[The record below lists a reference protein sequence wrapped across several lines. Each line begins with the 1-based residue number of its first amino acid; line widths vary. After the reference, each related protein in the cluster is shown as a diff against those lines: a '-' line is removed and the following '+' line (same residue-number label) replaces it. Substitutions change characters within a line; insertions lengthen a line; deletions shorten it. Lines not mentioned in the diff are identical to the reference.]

1 MKRALVAIAGLLLI
15 APSLWA
21 QEVMYLHQANKIT
34 LGAQVSRV
42 DSTYFNGDGSA
53 FLLRIE
59 GNEYSFPINGLD
71 SITFGP
77 ASDTVKFIYE
87 NESVSVVNPLA
98 FEGVNVEVEGAF
110 VIVNATTDTKDIN
123 FKLSGNTE
131 NGTFKIYTSKRFN
144 LILSGLS
151 ITNPQGPAINVQS
164 KKKTTVILA
173 DETINTLTDGTNYT
187 NPPNDEDQKGAFFSE
202 ATLVFKGNGTL
213 IINGKGADKH
223 GLCSDDDIQING
235 GHIVIASAKKDGV
248 HAKDGLVMTSGNL
261 EVNSSGDGIDAKS
274 GTLEIN
280 GGAISIV
287 VQEPDFDGLC
297 CDSTLIINGGSITI
311 TANGDESKAIK
322 SKQEVILNGGDIAI
336 HASGNAV
343 LKPVGSG
350 YKPSY
355 CTAIKSNG
363 DVVINGANIAITSTG
378 KGGKGISADANII
391 MITGEVNI
399 TSSGNGVVYTDS
411 TGIKR
416 AYVSTCLT
424 ADNDIT
430 LLGGTLTTSS
440 SGVAGK
446 GMKADN
452 SLTIGNSKSSPTIH
466 ITTTG
471 ARLLVSGWGNSANYA
486 EAKAIKVDADVVIDN
501 GDITINSADDGIKAL
516 NSITINNCTLNILN
530 SYEGVEAPFITFNG
544 GNTHI
549 KSSDDCINSTF
560 GYGGEPNDG
569 SLLTINDGYIMTSST
584 GGDGIDCNGNML
596 MTGGTVVI
604 HGPPQWPE
612 VGLDYNGVCNVNGG
626 FMVISGYYS
635 MLTQAPSP
643 SSEQYSLKIF
653 TYSTLSANTLFHIQ
667 HSSGEEVV
675 TFQPS
680 RTYTSIIFSS
690 SALQSGESYSI
701 YTGGSHT
708 GTMVDGLYSE
718 GTYSGGTHRKTFTV
732 TGKVTTVNF

>member
-71 SITFGP
+71 SITFGY

-164 KKKTTVILA
+164 KKKTTVRLA

-235 GHIVIASAKKDGV
+235 GHIVIASAKRMAFMPGWSGYD
-248 HAKDGLVMTSGNL
+248 LGNL
-261 EVNSSGDGIDAKS
+261 EVNSSGDGIDAKG

-287 VQEPDFDGLC
+287 FRSPT
-297 CDSTLIINGGSITI
+297 STGFAVTHIDYQWWQYYYHRQRRRVEGNQ
-311 TANGDESKAIK
+311 
-322 SKQEVILNGGDIAI
+322 KQARGNSQRRRYR
-336 HASGNAV
+336 HSCFGNAV

-378 KGGKGISADANII
+378 KGGKVFRPMPIS
-391 MITGEVNI
+391 
-399 TSSGNGVVYTDS
+399 S
-411 TGIKR
+411 
-416 AYVSTCLT
+416 
-424 ADNDIT
+424 
-430 LLGGTLTTSS
+430 
-440 SGVAGK
+440 
-446 GMKADN
+446 
-452 SLTIGNSKSSPTIH
+452 
-466 ITTTG
+466 
-471 ARLLVSGWGNSANYA
+471 
-486 EAKAIKVDADVVIDN
+486 
-501 GDITINSADDGIKAL
+501 
-516 NSITINNCTLNILN
+516 
-530 SYEGVEAPFITFNG
+530 
-544 GNTHI
+544 
-549 KSSDDCINSTF
+549 
-560 GYGGEPNDG
+560 
-569 SLLTINDGYIMTSST
+569 
-584 GGDGIDCNGNML
+584 
-596 MTGGTVVI
+596 
-604 HGPPQWPE
+604 
-612 VGLDYNGVCNVNGG
+612 
-626 FMVISGYYS
+626 
-635 MLTQAPSP
+635 
-643 SSEQYSLKIF
+643 
-653 TYSTLSANTLFHIQ
+653 
-667 HSSGEEVV
+667 
-675 TFQPS
+675 
-680 RTYTSIIFSS
+680 
-690 SALQSGESYSI
+690 
-701 YTGGSHT
+701 
-708 GTMVDGLYSE
+708 
-718 GTYSGGTHRKTFTV
+718 
-732 TGKVTTVNF
+732 